1 MIQARVLVAS
11 IKRLERGNEV
21 EITYIHILFRRQE
34 EEMRFLC
41 CISFASEL
49 SGLAWLHV
57 LAKRYLWH

>member
-11 IKRLERGNEV
+11 IKRLEGGNEV

-41 CISFASEL
+41 CISL
-49 SGLAWLHV
+49 LQN
-57 LAKRYLWH
+57 